1 MGRAVRT
8 ETIVLWLCV
17 SLFVIAGVAPIAVMV
32 VDSFRQSGRFSL
44 DYYRELISAARFWPL
59 LGNSVRLGLATTG
72 ICGLIG
78 VPAGILLAKSDLPLR
93 SGSMWLLT
101 VPFVLPPY
109 FVALGWAR
117 VFARAGLTASWLF
130 GFGGC
135 VLVLSSV
142 FIPITILLTLASI
155 SNVDGRLEEAA
166 RLVSGWPT
174 VLRRVTLP
182 LSAPGI
188 AFSLV
193 LVFLLAMGEFSV
205 PSFLRYSVLPVL
217 SFTQFAASYN
227 FGAATAAAVPL
238 AAIAFLGVLVESA
251 FLRNREYTFRST
263 GQTLVISLQHWKTP
277 LAAIV
282 AVLGFALA
290 ILPLSALFAD
300 AFSRAGIHEAVQRAG
315 ASVVRSVVYSA
326 VAATILMALGF
337 LLGHFMRGGRQQVL
351 SALTLALFSIP
362 GTVLSIGLVRLW
374 NTPGT
379 WFIYATPALLIL
391 GYTAQYCA
399 VTTRLSLA
407 GLMMIP
413 TSLDE
418 AARLSGG
425 SWARRLFQISIPL
438 SRRTLVCAWLAAYIL
453 CLRDVPI
460 ALMTAPPGADPLP
473 ARILTLMANGAP
485 PMIASLCLIMAIA
498 SLIPLAILARMIRS
512 QGTRHGGTGRW

>member
-1 MGRAVRT
+1 MDRPVKT

-17 SLFVIAGVAPIAVMV
+17 GVIAIAGLAPIATITIE
-32 VDSFRQSGRFSL
+32 SFQQNGHFSL
-44 DYYRELISAARFWPL
+44 DYYRELISSARFWPL
-59 LGNSVRLGLATTG
+59 LGNSIRLALATTAV
-72 ICGLIG
+72 CGLIG
-78 VPAGILLAKSDLPLR
+78 VPTGILFAKSDRPLR
-93 SGSMWLLT
+93 SGFMWLLT

-117 VFARAGLTASWLF
+117 VVAHIGQNASDWLF

-142 FIPITILLTLASI
+142 FLPIAMLLTFASA
-155 SNVDGRLEEAA
+155 SNVDRRLEEAA
-166 RLVSGWPT
+166 RLVSGWSG

-188 AFSLV
+188 VFSLV
-193 LVFLLAMGEFSV
+193 LVFLLAMGELSV
-205 PSFLRYSVLPVL
+205 PSFLRYPVLPVL
-217 SFTQFAASYN
+217 SFTQFTASYN

-238 AAIAFLGVLVESA
+238 AVIAFVGVLVESA
-251 FLRNREYTFRST
+251 FLRDRDYRFQST
-263 GQTLVISLQHWKTP
+263 GQTLFISLSRKRSG
-277 LAAIV
+277 LAAVI
-282 AVLGFALA
+282 AALCFAFV
-290 ILPLSALFAD
+290 IFPLSALFAD
-300 AFSRAGIHEAVQRAG
+300 AFSPAAIQEAMQRAG
-315 ASVVRSVVYSA
+315 ASVVRSVMYSA

-337 LLGHFMRGGRQQVL
+337 LLGHVMLRDARQRIL
-351 SALTLALFSIP
+351 NFLTLALFAIP

-374 NTPGT
+374 NTPST
-379 WFIYATPALLIL
+379 WFIYATPVLLIL

-407 GLMMIP
+407 GLMLIP

-418 AARLSGG
+418 AGRLSGAM
-425 SWARRLFQISIPL
+425 WARRLFWISIPL
-438 SRRTLVCAWLAAYIL
+438 SARTLVCAWLAAYIL

-460 ALMTAPPGADPLP
+460 ALMTAPPGADPLS

-498 SLIPLAILARMIRS
+498 SLIPLAILARVIPSRGMAM
-512 QGTRHGGTGRW
+512 

>member
-1 MGRAVRT
+1 MGRPVKA

-17 SLFVIAGVAPIAVMV
+17 ALVAIAGLAPIAVMAV
-32 VDSFRQSGRFSL
+32 ESVRHNGQFSL
-44 DYYRELISAARFWPL
+44 DNYHELISAAPFWPL
-59 LGNSVRLGLATTG
+59 LGNSIRLALATTAV
-72 ICGLIG
+72 CGFIG
-78 VPAGILLAKSDLPLR
+78 VPAGILFAKSDLPLR
-93 SGSMWLLT
+93 SGFMWLLT
-101 VPFVLPPY
+101 VPLVLPPY

-117 VFARAGLTASWLF
+117 VVARIGASASDWLF

-142 FIPITILLTLASI
+142 FLPIIMLLTFASI
-155 SNVDGRLEEAA
+155 LNVDRRLEEAA
-166 RLVSGWPT
+166 RLVSGWPG

-182 LSAPGI
+182 LSIPGI
-188 AFSLV
+188 VFSLV
-193 LVFLLAMGEFSV
+193 LVFLLAMGELSV
-205 PSFLRYSVLPVL
+205 PSFLRYPTLPVL

-238 AAIAFLGVLVESA
+238 AVIAFFGVLVESA
-251 FLRNREYTFRST
+251 FLRDRDYAFRST
-263 GQTLVISLQHWKTP
+263 GQTLFISLRHLKSP
-277 LAAIV
+277 LAALM
-282 AVLGFALA
+282 AALCFAFV

-300 AFSRAGIHEAVQRAG
+300 AFSPPIMHEAMQRAG
-315 ASVVRSVVYSA
+315 VSVVRSVMYSA

-337 LLGHFMRGGRQQVL
+337 LLGHFMRGGRQRVL
-351 SALTLALFSIP
+351 SAFTLALFAIP

-407 GLMMIP
+407 GLMLIP

-418 AARLSGG
+418 AGRLSGAM
-425 SWARRLFQISIPL
+425 WARRLFRISIPL
-438 SRRTLVCAWLAAYIL
+438 STRTLLCAWLAAYIL
-453 CLRDVPI
+453 CLRDVPL
-460 ALMTAPPGADPLP
+460 ALMTAPPGGDPLP

-498 SLIPLAILARMIRS
+498 SLIPLVILARVIPSR
-512 QGTRHGGTGRW
+512 GITE

>member
-1 MGRAVRT
+1 MGRPVKA

-17 SLFVIAGVAPIAVMV
+17 ALVAIAGLAPIAAIAVE
-32 VDSFRQSGRFSL
+32 SFRHNGHFSL
-44 DYYRELISAARFWPL
+44 NYYRELISAARFWPL
-59 LGNSVRLGLATTG
+59 LGNSIRLALATTAV
-72 ICGLIG
+72 CGLIG
-78 VPAGILLAKSDLPLR
+78 VPAGILFAKSDLPLR
-93 SGSMWLLT
+93 SGFMWLLT

-117 VFARAGLTASWLF
+117 VVARIGQSASDWLF

-142 FIPITILLTLASI
+142 FLPITLLLTFASS
-155 SNVDGRLEEAA
+155 SNVDRRLEEAA
-166 RLVSGWPT
+166 RLLSGWPG

-193 LVFLLAMGEFSV
+193 LVFLLAMGELSV
-205 PSFLRYSVLPVL
+205 PSFLRYPVLPVL
-217 SFTQFAASYN
+217 SFTQFTASYN

-238 AAIAFLGVLVESA
+238 AAIAFVGVLVESA
-251 FLRNREYTFRST
+251 FLRDRDYRFQST
-263 GQTLVISLQHWKTP
+263 GQTLFISLRHWKNP
-277 LAAIV
+277 LAALM
-282 AVLGFALA
+282 AAFCFALV

-300 AFSRAGIHEAVQRAG
+300 AFSPAAMHQAMQRAG
-315 ASVVRSVVYSA
+315 ASLVRSVIYSA

-337 LLGHFMRGGRQQVL
+337 LLGDVMLRQARQRIL
-351 SALTLALFSIP
+351 NFLTLALFAIP

-374 NTPGT
+374 NTPST

-391 GYTAQYCA
+391 GYTAQFCA

-407 GLMMIP
+407 GLMLVP
-413 TSLDE
+413 KSLDE
-418 AARLSGG
+418 AGRLSGAM
-425 SWARRLFQISIPL
+425 WARRLFRISIPL
-438 SRRTLVCAWLAAYIL
+438 SARTLICAWLAAYIL

-460 ALMTAPPGADPLP
+460 ALMTAPPGADPLS

-498 SLIPLAILARMIRS
+498 SLIPLAILARVIPSR
-512 QGTRHGGTGRW
+512 GITE